1 MKEDIGARLILL
13 IIATVIA
20 FLICTIFYCILFS
33 QNGLVTTF
41 ARTKD
46 LLEIS
51 YKTEE
56 LALLECEEYIDN
68 FMPDKQY
75 NTLYLSHVS
84 EEN

>member
-1 MKEDIGARLILL
+1 MREDLGSRLILL

-20 FLICTIFYCILFS
+20 FLICIIFYCTLFS
-33 QNGLVTTF
+33 QNGLITSF
-41 ARTKD
+41 ARAKD

-51 YKTEE
+51 YKTEAQV
-56 LALLECEEYIDN
+56 LSECEEYIDS

-75 NTLYLSHVS
+75 NTIYLGHMS